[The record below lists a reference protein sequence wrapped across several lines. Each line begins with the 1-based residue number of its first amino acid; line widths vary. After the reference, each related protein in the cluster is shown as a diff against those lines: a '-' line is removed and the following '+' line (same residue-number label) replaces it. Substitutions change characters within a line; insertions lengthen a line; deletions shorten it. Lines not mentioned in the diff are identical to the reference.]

1 MTYLCALSSKEF
13 VDVITCCRSLA
24 GSLEEV
30 SLPYSSIS
38 TLRALSRIKELPS
51 LAHLSGSAILAFA
64 IVPPIMPRFGPF
76 TLMVVLW
83 SELPLSL
90 ALCCNGSLVNQLKK
104 KRRKRRYL
112 AIFFHQPRNMCFNLT
127 RNVLI
132 LDLGQVLDVMHLDRA
147 RVGVCL
153 RVCFLIICVIQSAS
167 WRVEKKWT
175 DSTAVHIEPPVIKV
189 RGYANVLHVEAELNK
204 FCLKIWAFFLHA
216 ESFM

>member
-30 SLPYSSIS
+30 FLPYSSVS

-90 ALCCNGSLVNQLKK
+90 ALCCNESLVNQLKK

-167 WRVEKKWT
+167 
-175 DSTAVHIEPPVIKV
+175 
-189 RGYANVLHVEAELNK
+189 
-204 FCLKIWAFFLHA
+204 
-216 ESFM
+216 